1 MTSSAKTLPK
11 SIKSIK
17 IDAITEYD
25 KRPGSGFFN
34 SFGRWFKDSVELL
47 DPHGRGGDTDA
58 SIRLAFQRRWCP
70 SIGGRYC
77 IRRST
82 PYGGKETWILFPHP
96 DDIATGTDRCL
107 VGLDGK
113 IPCVLLH
120 LRQWTDKHTEAVTD
134 YLSAVKILPKVIEK
148 PDKDD
153 VEFTTK
159 IDLKEPANFWEVS
172 ETSATLLRWLRAIP
186 SKEQEVTTHLEDW
199 RNYLNW
205 RIEDYRT
212 NEWGA
217 KIIKIHPWSTENPFY
232 RFDISAPEGVWRTIR
247 RKPRGVAVLGM
258 KRDNSSSEEVW
269 TRPEEDSDGKSSVR
283 RDWGTRAGE
292 IQSVS
297 KTSRGRDGMMT
308 GTLRVRPTN
317 PEKPESGL
325 DRSWEGHFLINDIA
339 RNLIQVERQIQAL
352 ERLEDLE
359 SSSFNNLHEWIF
371 DITTARSGPSQ
382 PPELQHD
389 ILSPLNEE
397 QEAAVRGALAAPDAY
412 LIQGPP
418 GTGKTTVIAEI
429 INQATSEGQRVLLVS
444 QSNLAVDNALGRLR
458 HNSRV
463 RPIRRVSQS
472 AAGDP
477 DAEPFLEDNVVRQ
490 FFIPSIKRVSTES
503 QNASEELIEN
513 RDALL
518 RCQEEIT
525 SIKKEWRNR
534 NDKIEELSRQI
545 RDLIGEERQIIDRI
559 SSLSQERDSVNF
571 FSTLFDDGLHHRISE
586 EMSRALGIE
595 HTRIEDLTK
604 HSEMTDE
611 KDRLVELLDH
621 LSATTEGG
629 KVAPEVIR
637 LREQENDAAKA
648 GDYDKA
654 KEAQEALAALEAE
667 TGDAIPS
674 WSEWTRVLYRI
685 LAKFDGVDYLG
696 DLSDLSTQ
704 LHKPEDFD
712 SIVPKEVE
720 RIRDRIAELDGHLIG
735 LDASRTQTLA
745 GLRTLI
751 PQRLEGMA
759 SNIGEETKRSE
770 SATKER
776 ISHDKRKEKQAKMRD
791 DASDKWKQLI
801 RSLPEGVAEGLEDIK
816 GVDPQQIIEAAREW
830 LEIHSNEIEEGD
842 KWRGIRASWIK
853 ELEEASAVT
862 LRDLKEM
869 YLRLVNVE
877 GVTTSYSG
885 MWSWYSDKLAE
896 PFDIVIIDEISKATP
911 PEILMPCLLG
921 RKCVL
926 VGDHRQLPPTF
937 KPASYRGPD
946 ELDAE
951 QLAEMD
957 KRARGFENMVKA
969 ALFAEHFQ
977 NAHESLKTTLRVQYR
992 MHEDIMNC
1000 INEFYEG
1007 QLSRGLTPEEQ
1018 EEAKQHGFTICKK
1031 DSGGSHLREGSEL
1044 INPGYHAVW
1053 IDSSFDRNGKFCCET
1068 QRQGS
1073 TSRRNERE
1081 AHLARVL
1088 LDEFNSQIGESKQN
1102 SAPEEWPEHH
1112 MLRHLDQDGRL
1123 PVAFITFYADQKRA
1137 FNEFANEGM
1146 AWTAMRSR
1154 WEHLT
1159 VRADTVDK
1167 FQGGERPVVIVS
1179 MVVSGNFRADPNQ
1192 VEKFESDMADLIDSP
1207 AKMMK
1212 RNEFRPGRIAGITTP
1227 FIRSPERINVAFSR
1241 AQNLL
1246 VILGNRYS
1254 LNKIAPE
1261 SGKNQGVRIT
1271 RDDGSTIRRPIYRQI
1286 QYKIGEGGMV
1296 DGRDLL

>member
-1 MTSSAKTLPK
+1 VTN
-11 SIKSIK
+11 
-17 IDAITEYD
+17 Y
-25 KRPGSGFFN
+25 
-34 SFGRWFKDSVELL
+34 
-47 DPHGRGGDTDA
+47 
-58 SIRLAFQRRWCP
+58 LA
-70 SIGGRYC
+70 
-77 IRRST
+77 
-82 PYGGKETWILFPHP
+82 
-96 DDIATGTDRCL
+96 
-107 VGLDGK
+107 
-113 IPCVLLH
+113 
-120 LRQWTDKHTEAVTD
+120 AVT
-134 YLSAVKILPKVIEK
+134 IIPKVIEK

-159 IDLKEPANFWEVS
+159 IGFKELENFWEVS
-172 ETSATLLRWLRAIP
+172 EAVPTLVRWMRSIP

-217 KIIKIHPWSTENPFY
+217 KIIKIHPWSTEDPIY
-232 RFDISAPEGVWRTIR
+232 RFEIAAPEEVWRTIR

-258 KRDNSSSEEVW
+258 NRGNSSSEEVW
-269 TRPEEDSDGKSSVR
+269 TRPEEDPDDKSSRR
-283 RDWGTRAGE
+283 RDRGKKAGE
-292 IQSVS
+292 IQSVG
-297 KTSRGRDGMMT
+297 KTSMDKDGMMR
-308 GTLRVRPTN
+308 GVLRIRPTN
-317 PEKPESGL
+317 PEKPEIGL
-325 DRSWEGHFLINDIA
+325 DSSWEGHFLINDIA
-339 RNLIQVERQIQAL
+339 LNLIQVERQIKAL
-352 ERLEDLE
+352 ERLENLE
-359 SSSFNNLHEWIF
+359 SSSFNQLHDWIF
-371 DITTARSGPSQ
+371 DITKAGFGPSQ
-382 PPELQHD
+382 PPELQHE
-389 ILSPLNEE
+389 ILSPMNEE
-397 QEAAVRGALAAPDAY
+397 QEAAVRGALAAPDTY

-429 INQATSEGQRVLLVS
+429 INQATSDGQRVLLAS

-463 RPIRRVSQS
+463 RPIRRVAQS
-472 AAGDP
+472 AVGDP
-477 DAEPFLEDNVVRQ
+477 DAEPFLEDNVVRK
-490 FFIPSIKRVSTES
+490 FFIPSIKRVSTDS

-525 SIKKEWRNR
+525 SIKEEWRNR

-545 RDLIGEERQIIDRI
+545 RDLTDEERKITDRI
-559 SSLSQERDSVNF
+559 SSLSQERDLVNS
-571 FSTLFDDGLHHRISE
+571 FSTLFDDGLPHRISE
-586 EMSRALGIE
+586 DMSTALGID
-595 HTRIEDLTK
+595 HTRIDDLAK

-611 KDRLVELLDH
+611 KDLLAELLDH

-629 KVAPEVIR
+629 KVDPEAIR
-637 LREQENDAAKA
+637 LREQEDDAAKA

-654 KEAQEALAALEAE
+654 KEAQEALAALAAE
-667 TGDAIPS
+667 TDDAIPS
-674 WSEWTRVLYRI
+674 WPEWTRALSRI
-685 LAKFDGVDYLG
+685 LGRFSDGVDYLG
-696 DLSDLSTQ
+696 ELSGLSIELQ
-704 LHKPEDFD
+704 KPDDFD
-712 SIVPKEVE
+712 SIVTEKVE
-720 RIRDRIAELDGHLIG
+720 RIRDRIVELDKQLLG
-735 LDASRTQTLA
+735 LDASRTETLNE
-745 GLRTLI
+745 LRTLI
-751 PQRLEGMA
+751 PQRLGEVD
-759 SNIGEETKRSE
+759 STIGEETKRSE
-770 SATKER
+770 SATEER
-776 ISHDKRKEKQAKMRD
+776 TTLLKKQERQVKMRD
-791 DASDKWKQLI
+791 DASDNWEQLI
-801 RSLPEGVAEGLEDIK
+801 RSLPQGVAEDLEDIE
-816 GVDPQQIIEAAREW
+816 GTDPQQIIEAARKW
-830 LEIHSNEIEEGD
+830 LEAHRNEIEEDD

-957 KRARGFENMVKA
+957 ARVKTFEKMVTS

-992 MHEDIMNC
+992 MHEQIMNC

-1044 INPGYHAVW
+1044 INPDFHAVW
-1053 IDSSFDRNGKFCCET
+1053 IDSSFNRNGRFCCET

-1102 SAPEEWPEHH
+1102 SAPGEWHAHH

-1179 MVVSGNFRADPNQ
+1179 MVVSGNFKAERGQ
-1192 VEKFESDMADLIDSP
+1192 VERFESDVVDLIDSP
-1207 AKMMK
+1207 AKMAERK
-1212 RNEFRPGRIAGITTP
+1212 EFRPGRIAGITTP

-1254 LNKIAPE
+1254 LNRVAPE
-1261 SGKNQGVRIT
+1261 SGRNQGVRIT
-1271 RDDGSTIRRPIYRQI
+1271 RDDGTTIRRPIYRQI
-1286 QYKIGEGGMV
+1286 QDKIGQGGMV